1 MKKVI
6 FGTALASMALLSAC
20 SSDNELANVE
30 TTANNA
36 IGFHVVGN
44 KAETRANII
53 KPGNITD
60 TDFNV
65 FAFTRNADSTDG
77 NFFMGEK
84 ESVLGETGIKING
97 VKISYK
103 NNNWDYAN
111 ASDIHYWPTSTKLNF
126 YAVSPGSY
134 DNLQGYDAV
143 EMNTIYRWEI
153 KNNTKT
159 IIYNA
164 IDEYKGSTDKKNLD
178 VMYAIAPNQT
188 QTEENGGRVKFQF
201 KHILSQVVFKAK
213 TQLENMEVEIKEMK
227 IHNFKIGGTYTLP
240 TVSATE
246 SATANAPEGTWA
258 LTESPISTLKWGA
271 FTVVKDKA
279 INVKSNGADISE
291 KAPMLFV
298 PQKLSNPWQTNAT
311 TPKTKADADTDH
323 ESYLEITCKIKQA
336 DVYVFGSE
344 SKYETLYVPFGTE
357 WQIGKR
363 HIYTLI
369 FGGGYDD
376 HGQPILKPINFD
388 AETSDWVDDT
398 KNNNNGNDINI
409 DK

>member
-30 TTANNA
+30 TAANNA

-65 FAFTRNADSTDG
+65 FAFTRNADGTDG

-134 DNLQGYDAV
+134 DNLQDYDAV
-143 EMNTIYRWEI
+143 EMNRIYSWEI

-159 IIYNA
+159 IIYNS
-164 IDEYKGSTDKKNLD
+164 IDEYGSTSGKKNLD

-188 QTEENGGRVKFQF
+188 QTEENGGRVTFQF

-240 TVSATE
+240 TASATE
-246 SATANAPEGTWA
+246 SATENAPEGTWA
-258 LTESPISTLKWGA
+258 LTEPTIPTLKWGA
-271 FTVVKDKA
+271 FTVVTGKNIK
-279 INVKSNGADISE
+279 VTSSGADISV
-291 KAPMLFV
+291 ATPMLFV
-298 PQKLSNPWQTNAT
+298 PQSLVAWKTNAT
-311 TPKTKADADTDH
+311 TAKSKADADKSGET
-323 ESYLEITCKIKQA
+323 YLEITCKIKQA
-336 DVYVFGSE
+336 GVYVFGSE
-344 SKYETLYVPFGTE
+344 SAYKTLYVPFGTTWE
-357 WQIGKR
+357 MGKC

-369 FGGGYDD
+369 FGGGYDE
-376 HGQPILKPINFD
+376 HGQPILKPINFK
-388 AETSDWVDDT
+388 AETTNWVDDS

-409 DK
+409 NK